1 MSNNV
6 YEMVITSISRS
17 VEKVE
22 ELCPSGNVETGLTSK
37 DTYHPN
43 GKISLYTAAELLWAL
58 SECDLPIHANY
69 LVKEITNLLINN
81 LNKNI
86 NKDRTLEEAF
96 ILWSLSLV
104 NITTSNIAYSDLLKK
119 ILTKQFVDGS
129 WGTCAQR
136 KSNVR
141 ATALCVVALASCCS
155 KLSYNDPQKDTIKK
169 SVAKALVWLISK
181 FDNEYLWSYDKS
193 LNFDKKTFVK
203 DCKICLDK
211 NSLVLYSFCFSINM
225 LGENMLQT
233 TDLEQ
238 LKTIINKSIKIL
250 NKVNMNLAIVTS
262 EIELEEYYVNK
273 KLKKH
278 DHGAGHLEFYI
289 LFILEHK
296 HSLWLSPNY
305 SLYTKLSKLIELV
318 LSMEINGCWNDKNTE
333 YLDRMWALSYGIKV
347 LSAYQNECKNIDSN
361 NRINSRNKYQYWYK
375 FLFII
380 KKPIV
385 WITFLILTVFGLS
398 IMISNLLPEWVGCI
412 GLALSLFPLGIEF
425 VKLKNE

>member
-1 MSNNV
+1 MSNNI
-6 YEMVITSISRS
+6 YEMVSTSISRS
-17 VEKVE
+17 VQKVE
-22 ELCPSGNVETGLTSK
+22 ELCPLGNVKTGLTSK

-43 GKISLYTAAELLWAL
+43 GKVSLYTAAELLWAL
-58 SECDLPIHANY
+58 SECELPVHANY
-69 LVKEITNLLINN
+69 LVEEITDLLLNN

-86 NKDRTLEEAF
+86 NKDRILEEAF

-104 NITTSNIAYSDLLKK
+104 NITTNNTTYSDLLKK
-119 ILTKQFVDGS
+119 ILDKQFGDGS
-129 WGTCAQR
+129 WGTCMQS

-141 ATALCVVALASCCS
+141 ATALCVVALVSCCS
-155 KLSYNDPQKDTIKK
+155 NLSCNDPQRDTIKK
-169 SVAKALVWLISK
+169 SVVNALVWLISK

-225 LGENMLQT
+225 LGDNLLQAK
-233 TDLEQ
+233 EFEK

-262 EIELEEYYVNK
+262 EIELEEYYVNN

-296 HSLWLSPNY
+296 HSLWLSPNN

-318 LSMEINGCWNDKNTE
+318 LSMEIKGCWNDKNTE
-333 YLDRMWALSYGIKV
+333 YLDRMWTLSYGIKV
-347 LSAYQNECKNIDSN
+347 LSAYQNECKNINDN

-375 FLFII
+375 FWSVI
-380 KKPIV
+380 KKPVV
-385 WITFLILTVFGLS
+385 WIPFFIFVALGLS
-398 IMISNLLPEWVGCI
+398 IIISNLLPEWLGCI

-425 VKLKNE
+425 VKLNKE